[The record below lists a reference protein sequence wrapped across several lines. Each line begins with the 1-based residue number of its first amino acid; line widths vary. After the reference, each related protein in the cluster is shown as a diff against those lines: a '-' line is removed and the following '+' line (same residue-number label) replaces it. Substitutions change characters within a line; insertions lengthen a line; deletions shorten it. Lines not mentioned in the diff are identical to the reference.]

1 MRCSS
6 EYFIAKIVIFLT
18 FITIS
23 KIYSILIDVGT
34 PLRRRGVERVSVRRR
49 WEVEVESVRM
59 ARKVESQT
67 LRQR

>member
-34 PLRRRGVERVSVRRR
+34 PLKRSGVERVSVRRR
-49 WEVEVESVRM
+49 WSVAMVSVRT
-59 ARKVESQT
+59 AVKVES
-67 LRQR
+67 